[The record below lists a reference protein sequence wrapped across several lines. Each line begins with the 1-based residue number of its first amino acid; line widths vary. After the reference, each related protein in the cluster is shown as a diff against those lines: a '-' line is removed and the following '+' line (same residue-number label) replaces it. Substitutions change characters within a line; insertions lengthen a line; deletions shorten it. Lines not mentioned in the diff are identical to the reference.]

1 MPTITQVPRRRLRL
15 PPAADLPSRSLAA
28 VLLAGAAYGL
38 AELLAG
44 LLIGRFFT
52 GLRAEALLFFVFRP
66 WLLLAAALL
75 AGRRPVGSRIALY
88 AAALLLASVSQSL
101 FLAAL
106 GASNPVPE
114 AARGLLAGGLV
125 LLAFDLLV
133 QLGHRLMGR
142 LGICLAAAIAVLLL
156 LLPGAM
162 YPYENIVMGRKGAPE
177 VRGKPDLMLLTA
189 LPLVWGEGGP
199 LDANSKP
206 AAAYKA
212 LEQEFVVRPLD
223 LLDRAQLDRGRLV
236 LLAQPRALAPAELV
250 ALDSWVRGGGRA
262 LILTDPALFWPSDLP
277 LGDIR
282 RAPEIGLLAPILDHW
297 GLRMDPPE
305 APAAVA
311 QSHGADDRR
320 LVMFAPGRIS
330 SASRNC
336 AVDPSGVTADCRLG
350 KGRAIVLADA
360 DLLHDR
366 LWVGFAGAGRER
378 HTRISDNPLIV
389 ADLLDSLI
397 GRPRPRTAGKVEW
410 LDAGSNRPVAILLG
424 MLPLLLAATP
434 AVVRTLRRRATH
446 ESRPPDLSTGLSAQ
460 NKR

>member
-1 MPTITQVPRRRLRL
+1 MPTTTQVHRRRLRL
-15 PPAADLPSRSLAA
+15 PPAVNLPSRSLPAI
-28 VLLAGAAYGL
+28 LLAGAAYAL

-52 GLRAEALLFFVFRP
+52 GLRAEALLFLAFRP

-75 AGRRPVGSRIALY
+75 VGRWPVGSRIAFY
-88 AAALLLASVSQSL
+88 AAALLLASASQSL

-106 GASNPVPE
+106 GASNPVPQ
-114 AARGLLAGGLV
+114 AARGLLAGGIV
-125 LLAFDLLV
+125 LLAIDLLV
-133 QLGHRLMGR
+133 PLGRRLLGR
-142 LGICLAAAIAVLLL
+142 LGICLAAAVAGLLL

-162 YPYENIVMGRKGAPE
+162 YPYEKIVMGGEGAPE
-177 VRGKPDLMLLTA
+177 AATRPDLMLLTA
-189 LPLVWGEGGP
+189 LPLVWGEAGP

-206 AAAYKA
+206 AAAYKM
-212 LEQEFVVRPLD
+212 LEQEFAVRPLD
-223 LLDRAQLDRGRLV
+223 LLDRAQLDRGRLL

-250 ALDSWVRGGGRA
+250 ALDSWVRSGGRV
-262 LILTDPALFWPSDLP
+262 LILTDPALFWPSELP

-282 RAPEIGLLAPILDHW
+282 RAPAIGLLAPILDHW

-305 APAAVA
+305 VPAAVV

-330 SASRNC
+330 SASRHC
-336 AVDPSGVTADCRLG
+336 AVDPSGVMADCRLG
-350 KGRAIVLADA
+350 KGRAMVMADA

-366 LWVGFAGAGRER
+366 LWVGTAGAGTER

-397 GRPRPRTAGKVEW
+397 GRSRKRLAGRVDWLHARSDRT
-410 LDAGSNRPVAILLG
+410 SAILLG
-424 MLPLLLAATP
+424 LLPLLLTATP
-434 AVVRTLRRRATH
+434 VLVRTLRRRAAR
-446 ESRPPDLSTGLSAQ
+446 ESRPPDLSTDLGIR
-460 NKR
+460 NKH